1 MIRNIVKRAMYLL
14 LAAALLL
21 SVPLTVNAA
30 QSNFDLNQTGSIQ
43 ITLRDQKY
51 PEDTI
56 GGTLELFRV
65 ADAVTVDSN
74 LSFVLTA
81 EFAGSGVTLTDV
93 NASGLPQQLAAY
105 AKNNALT
112 GISVQAD
119 KHGNFSFTG
128 LSAGLYLVT
137 QSQTEEG
144 YYPVAP
150 FLVSMPMYSAEQ
162 GGWLYTIEASPKVQ
176 RPSQE
181 PVSLTVVKKWKDNDY
196 GRPAALTVKLLRN
209 GKVDS
214 SVTLTAKEGWKYT
227 WTGLDANYRWTAEE
241 VVPNG
246 YRARYST
253 YGQTVTITNTAS
265 WYVPPTNELKQTG
278 QLNWPVPVL
287 LCAGLSLLAVGCVL
301 LRKDR
306 GEK

>member
-1 MIRNIVKRAMYLL
+1 MYLL
-14 LAAALLL
+14 LAVAMLL
-21 SVPLTVNAA
+21 SAPLTANAA
-30 QSNFDLNQTGSIQ
+30 QSNFDLNQTGSIR

-65 ADAVTVDSN
+65 ADAVTVDSA

-81 EFAGSGVTLTDV
+81 DFAGSGVSLADV

-105 AKNNALT
+105 AQNNSLT
-112 GISVQAD
+112 GTSVQAD
-119 KHGNFSFTG
+119 KNGVIAFTG
-128 LSAGLYLVT
+128 LSTGLYLVT
-137 QSQTEEG
+137 QSQAVEG

-162 GGWLYTIEASPKVQ
+162 GGWIYTIEAGPKVQ

-196 GRPAALTVKLLRN
+196 GRPAALTVKLLRD

-214 SVTLTAKEGWKYT
+214 TVNLTAKDDWKHT
-227 WTGLDANYRWTAEE
+227 WTGLDANYRWTVEE

-246 YRARYST
+246 YQARYST

-287 LCAGLSLLAVGCVL
+287 LCAGLSLLALGCVL
-301 LRKDR
+301 LRKER
-306 GEK
+306 AER

>member
-1 MIRNIVKRAMYLL
+1 MIRNVVKRAMYLL

-21 SVPLTVNAA
+21 SVPLTANAA

-105 AKNNALT
+105 AQNNGLAGT
-112 GISVQAD
+112 AVQAN
-119 KHGNFSFTG
+119 KNGNFSFTG

-162 GGWLYTIEASPKVQ
+162 GGWIYSIEAGPKVQ

-246 YRARYST
+246 YQARYST

-301 LRKDR
+301 LRKER
-306 GEK
+306 AEE

>member
-21 SVPLTVNAA
+21 SVPLTANAA
-30 QSNFDLNQTGSIQ
+30 QSNFDLNQTGSIH
-43 ITLRDQKY
+43 IKLLDKKY
-51 PEDTI
+51 QEDAV

-81 EFAGSGVTLTDV
+81 DFAGSGVSLADV

-119 KHGNFSFTG
+119 KNGNFSFTG
-128 LSAGLYLVT
+128 LSTGLYLVT

-196 GRPAALTVKLLRN
+196 GRPAALTVKLLRD

-246 YRARYST
+246 YQARYST

-301 LRKDR
+301 LRKER
-306 GEK
+306 AE